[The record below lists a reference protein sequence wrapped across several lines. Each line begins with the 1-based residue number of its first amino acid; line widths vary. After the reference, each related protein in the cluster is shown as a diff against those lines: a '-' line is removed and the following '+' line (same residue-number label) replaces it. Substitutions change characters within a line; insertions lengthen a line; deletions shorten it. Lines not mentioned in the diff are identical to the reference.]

1 MVAPATSRPPMDWLL
16 SRFSLSEDLGIDL
29 GTANTLVASRERGI
43 ILNEPSV
50 VAVYKGTNEVI
61 LDGMGVGTEAYRMLG
76 KTPQN
81 IEAVRPMKGGVIAD
95 FEITEKLLRYFMRKA
110 HEGRSWV
117 RPRVVVG
124 VPSGIT
130 TVERRAV
137 INSAERAG
145 ARKVYLVEQ
154 PMAGA
159 LGMGLPITEAEGSM
173 IVDIGGGTT
182 QVAVLALGG
191 AVAVK
196 SVKLA
201 GDNLDEAIVD
211 YVRKT
216 HNLQIGPLTAE
227 HLKKTIG
234 SAWPLQSERTL
245 EVAGRDTLNLMP
257 RKAVITSAEIREALD
272 DPLRSILRAIL
283 DCIEQ
288 APPEIGS
295 DLLEQGIVAV
305 GGGALLPG
313 LDQFITKHTGLP
325 TRIDTDPLTAVVR
338 GTAKFLEDLDLYSPF
353 LSEGEDLA

>member
-1 MVAPATSRPPMDWLL
+1 MDWLL

-50 VAVYKGTNEVI
+50 VAVYKGTNDVI
-61 LDGMGVGTEAYRMLG
+61 LDGMGVGVEAYRMLG
-76 KTPQN
+76 KTPTN

-95 FEITEKLLRYFMRKA
+95 FEITEKLLRYFLRKA
-110 HEGRSWV
+110 HEGRAWV
-117 RPRVVVG
+117 RPRVVVA

-159 LGMGLPITEAEGSM
+159 LGVSLPITEAEGSM

-216 HNLQIGPLTAE
+216 HNLQIGPQTAE
-227 HLKKTIG
+227 QLKKTIG
-234 SAWPLQSERTL
+234 SASPLENEKTL
-245 EVAGRDTLNLMP
+245 EIAGRDTLNLMP
-257 RKAVITSAEIREALD
+257 RKAIITSTEIRDALD
-272 DPLRSILRAIL
+272 DPLRGILRVIL

-295 DLLEQGIVAV
+295 DLLETGIVVV

-313 LDQFITKHTGLP
+313 LSEFITKNTGLP
-325 TRIDTDPLTAVVR
+325 TRIDAEPLTAVVR

-353 LSEGEDLA
+353 LSEGEDLG